1 MKKLFSVNRLLAFRS
16 LRHGLCVAVFG
27 LAFAISPLYA
37 DVWHVDGKGDDS
49 QSGTSPA
56 TAFRSLQKAASLT
69 EPGDTVLVG
78 KPDRG
83 AYEN

>member
-1 MKKLFSVNRLLAFRS
+1 MKKLFFVNRSLAS
-16 LRHGLCVAVFG
+16 QSPCHGLCIAVFG
-27 LAFAISPLYA
+27 LSFAISPLYA

-69 EPGDTVLVG
+69 APGDTVLVG

>member
-1 MKKLFSVNRLLAFRS
+1 MKKLFSVNRLLASRS
-16 LRHGLCVAVFG
+16 LRHGLCIAVFG
-27 LAFAISPLYA
+27 FAFTISPLYA

-69 EPGDTVLVG
+69 EPGDTVLIG
-78 KPDRG
+78 KLDRG